1 MINVMIGAG
10 RVLIWIGIIFLVV
23 GGAVYLAGRAS
34 FPLFRLPGDIHF
46 ESENF
51 TCIIPFVS
59 MILLS
64 ILLSVVLN
72 VVMRII
78 NR

>member
-1 MINVMIGAG
+1 MIAAG
-10 RVLIWIGIIFLVV
+10 RALIWIGIFSLLV
-23 GGAVYLAGRAS
+23 GSAMYLAGRVGI
-34 FPLFRLPGDIHF
+34 PLFRLPGDIRI
-46 ESENF
+46 EGENY
-51 TCIIPFVS
+51 TCIVPIVS

-72 VVMRII
+72 VALRIM

>member
-1 MINVMIGAG
+1 E
-10 RVLIWIGIIFLVV
+10 
-23 GGAVYLAGRAS
+23 
-34 FPLFRLPGDIHF
+34 GD
-46 ESENF
+46 NY
-51 TCIIPFVS
+51 TCIVPIVS

-72 VVMRII
+72 VALRIM

>member
-1 MINVMIGAG
+1 MIAAG
-10 RVLIWIGIIFLVV
+10 RALIWIGIISLLV
-23 GGAVYLAGRAS
+23 GGAMYLAGRVGI
-34 FPLFRLPGDIHF
+34 PLFRLPGDIHI
-46 ESENF
+46 EGENY
-51 TCIIPFVS
+51 TCIVPIVS

-72 VVMRII
+72 VALRIM

>member
-1 MINVMIGAG
+1 MIAAG
-10 RVLIWIGIIFLVV
+10 RAFIWNGILFLLI
-23 GGAVYLAGRAS
+23 GGAVYLAGRVGI
-34 FPLFRLPGDIHF
+34 PLFRLPGDIHF
-46 ESENF
+46 EGDNY
-51 TCIIPFVS
+51 TCIVPIVS

-72 VVMRII
+72 VALRIM